1 MGFLFF
7 TDTLVVTLA
16 LTVFGM
22 AQLCNPLASHRLM
35 RGGLQYSFPM
45 TCRTVV
51 AQDLLQL
58 YDSLKLT
65 SPTMALSAF
74 LKGIAE
80 AVDCTRL
87 QDVSGVARHASCL
100 VLLRLI

>member
-1 MGFLFF
+1 
-7 TDTLVVTLA
+7 
-16 LTVFGM
+16 
-22 AQLCNPLASHRLM
+22 
-35 RGGLQYSFPM
+35 M

-87 QDVSGVARHASCL
+87 QDVSGVA
-100 VLLRLI
+100 